1 MLKKLMLAVVVSNAL
16 VAAAMADSDVRS
28 RPDKD
33 AVKKYEQQFNTAM
46 PSARLPMIMPVRP
59 LLPILPITAT
69 TKPAGWQPT

>member
-33 AVKKYEQQFNTAM
+33 AVKKYEQQFLSDAQRKAADEHAGKAIAAN
-46 PSARLPMIMPVRP
+46 
-59 LLPILPITAT
+59 
-69 TKPAGWQPT
+69 PADYRNH